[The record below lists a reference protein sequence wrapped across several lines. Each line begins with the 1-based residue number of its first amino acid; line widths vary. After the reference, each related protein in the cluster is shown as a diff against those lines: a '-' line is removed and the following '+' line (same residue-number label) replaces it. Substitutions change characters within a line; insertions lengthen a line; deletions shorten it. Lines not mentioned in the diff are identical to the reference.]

1 MNSTWIAIIILC
13 LTGSLKAWTCPSNS
27 RVFTDVGGL
36 PILTFTATNYES
48 FDFVAFQITTW
59 FGNLLTV
66 NYEYGRVYAGSPYL
80 HNCTLAEDADL
91 DNGILSIQ
99 LINTRQSEGGTYRL
113 IKQYIGIETVQCIT
127 LYILGIPTL
136 PLISYQKHPQV
147 GKNLTLSSSS
157 RSTTFPS
164 NHSLHLGYQ
173 WFQRG
178 QPISIDGR
186 YTFDSLNKS
195 ITIINVSRSDHNSNT
210 SCVAKEEGGKA
221 SEKNTFVLNV
231 FFQPV
236 ISPTTNRTQIEGSP
250 NVTLECLFESNP
262 RSTLRWYKRGSD
274 ALLFEDE
281 VSLGR
286 NTSFYIIRSLNRDHA
301 GIYRC
306 IADNGIGADE
316 AVITLDVQ
324 YPPEVVVEA
333 FNTSSDSL
341 TSNLTCKA
349 NGVPNKYR
357 YMGWNQQWPGH
368 GVVNVWKDAGYNLVL
383 NQLSYEYSGV
393 YSCSASNGIS
403 LYGDTKTIVESST
416 YFVVRDKP
424 VVTFPVSAAESGL
437 TTITDLASGFAMV
450 NLHVYS
456 NDGPISIEVTKGQ
469 DNEKKSVKGNIRVHY
484 PEIINLPV
492 FGRKIAVNGSL
503 CVISVAIETDNDFG
517 LHEILIRNNYG
528 TINIGWSIEYMD
540 SGVEKQIKG
549 EQTGGIGVIVGS
561 VVGTVLVLLV
571 GFIIVYILRKRI
583 NICQKDQITEPLLR
597 ILSQLNFKT
606 KAQEALMLR
615 DHLGA

>member
-1 MNSTWIAIIILC
+1 
-13 LTGSLKAWTCPSNS
+13 SLKAWTCPSNS

-99 LINTRQSEGGTYRL
+99 LINTRQSEGGTSACDIAYD
-113 IKQYIGIETVQCIT
+113 K
-127 LYILGIPTL
+127 
-136 PLISYQKHPQV
+136 
-147 GKNLTLSSSS
+147 
-157 RSTTFPS
+157 
-164 NHSLHLGYQ
+164 
-173 WFQRG
+173 
-178 QPISIDGR
+178 
-186 YTFDSLNKS
+186 
-195 ITIINVSRSDHNSNT
+195 
-210 SCVAKEEGGKA
+210 
-221 SEKNTFVLNV
+221 
-231 FFQPV
+231 
-236 ISPTTNRTQIEGSP
+236 P
-250 NVTLECLFESNP
+250 NAD
-262 RSTLRWYKRGSD
+262 R
-274 ALLFEDE
+274 
-281 VSLGR
+281 
-286 NTSFYIIRSLNRDHA
+286 RDHA

-333 FNTSSDSL
+333 FNTS
-341 TSNLTCKA
+341 N
-349 NGVPNKYR
+349 
-357 YMGWNQQWPGH
+357 
-368 GVVNVWKDAGYNLVL
+368 
-383 NQLSYEYSGV
+383 
-393 YSCSASNGIS
+393 
-403 LYGDTKTIVESST
+403 
-416 YFVVRDKP
+416 KP

-469 DNEKKSVKGNIRVHY
+469 DNEKKSVKGNIR
-484 PEIINLPV
+484 
-492 FGRKIAVNGSL
+492 
-503 CVISVAIETDNDFG
+503 
-517 LHEILIRNNYG
+517 
-528 TINIGWSIEYMD
+528 
-540 SGVEKQIKG
+540 

-583 NICQKDQITEPLLR
+583 NICQKGVNIKPKDGSDNGTASPDIVTTELQDQSPRSIDVERSSRSLR
-597 ILSQLNFKT
+597 QFEHVAYEEIKLATSEHDYTDLTVHQLENDNVAYENTF
-606 KAQEALMLR
+606 
-615 DHLGA
+615 